1 MIPKGQDDGP
11 TLLTANSEV
20 VFRSKPSS
28 EFEGTGFWSAGL
40 IGSRPLA
47 AVIPPGGSTFVMT
60 FTKAGIYDY
69 MCSIH
74 RPLGMEG
81 SITVVPR

>member
-1 MIPKGQDDGP
+1 M
-11 TLLTANSEV
+11 LTANSEV
-20 VFRSKPSS
+20 LFRSKPAT
-28 EFEGTGFWSAGL
+28 EFEGTGFWTAGL

-47 AVIPPGGSTFVMT
+47 PVIPPGGTTFIMT
-60 FTKAGIYDY
+60 FSKAGIYDY
-69 MCSIH
+69 MCAIH